1 MKRGHQR
8 DGFVAPPATVN
19 AARTSDDRDEQNTRL
34 GTLPRA
40 VAQQTARSQD
50 QPSIP
55 RAAISCSTGRSF
67 AGISVVPRHF
77 DPAFLELILG
87 VAVDH
92 KRWVGCCWLEL
103 AMAIP
108 DNSRVERAFEL
119 ARSGRCNTTEEVFRA
134 LEKEGHD
141 ARRVLGPYLMRQMRA
156 VLHEAL
162 RVRRRS

>member
-34 GTLPRA
+34 GTLPRE

-67 AGISVVPRHF
+67 AGISVVPQPF
-77 DPAFLELILG
+77 ETDLPAFLELILG
-87 VAVDH
+87 AAVDY
-92 KRWVGCCWLEL
+92 KRWVGHCCLEL
-103 AMAIP
+103 TMAIP
-108 DNSRVERAFEL
+108 DNSPVERAFEL
-119 ARSGRCNTTEEVFRA
+119 ARSGRCNTTEDVVRA

-141 ARRVLGPYLMRQMRA
+141 ARRALGPYLMRKHPARA
-156 VLHEAL
+156 AG
-162 RVRRRS
+162 